1 MISFKEHIIEAAQKG
16 KNTHMQHLEDAVLYS
31 GVKGTREALNALRSL
46 RDMLAG
52 NAKSK
57 VDVTVKWDGAPSV
70 FAGIDPSDGQF
81 FVAKKGIFNKNPK
94 VYKTIEDVKAD
105 TSGDLQAKLIV
116 AFKELSKLGIK
127 GVLQGDL
134 MYTKSD
140 LKTKKI
146 NGVDHI
152 TFQPNTI
159 VYAVPKDSTGG
170 KKIKASKMGIVFHT
184 SYSGSSFENMKA
196 SFNIDLSSLKSV
208 PSVWYQDAKTKDL
221 TGTALMDAD
230 ETKEVTAALS
240 KAGKIFQKIAGSTLK
255 AIENDPQL
263 AQTLETYNNT
273 FVRRS
278 EELPADSKKHVDGLL
293 KWSAERFEKERA
305 KRKSDKGKEG
315 VNKREQEFLKF
326 FSKENRNNLA
336 LIYDLQKAI
345 VAAKLILIKK
355 LDSLKEI
362 NTFIRTRNGFKVTG
376 QEGFVAIDRTAVGA
390 VKLVDRLE
398 FSTNNFSPDVLK
410 GWDH

>member
-1 MISFKEHIIEAAQKG
+1 MKSFKKYIFEAAG
-16 KNTHMQHLEDAVLYS
+16 KNTHMTHIEDAVLYG
-31 GVKGTREALNALRSL
+31 GVKGAKEAIFALRSL

-52 NAKSK
+52 NSK
-57 VDVTVKWDGAPSV
+57 GGGTDVTVKWDGAPAV
-70 FAGIDPSDGQF
+70 FAGIDPADGQF
-81 FVAKKGIFNKNPK
+81 FVAKKGIFNKDPK
-94 VYKTIEDVKAD
+94 VYKSVEDVKDD

-116 AFKELSKLGIK
+116 AFEELSKLGIK

-140 LKTKKI
+140 LKTQKI
-146 NGVDHI
+146 DDVPYI

-159 VYAVPKDSTGG
+159 VYAVPANSSGG
-170 KKIKASKMGIVFHT
+170 KKIKASKMGVVFHT
-184 SYSGSSFENMKA
+184 SYSGTSFENMKA
-196 SFNIDLSSLKSV
+196 SFNVDISSLKSV
-208 PSVWYQDAKTKDL
+208 PSVWYQDAKTPDL
-221 TGTALMDAD
+221 SGTALMDAA

-240 KAGKIFQKIAGSTLK
+240 NAGKIFQKIAGSTLK
-255 AIENDPQL
+255 TIENDPQL

-293 KWSAERFEKERA
+293 KWSAARFEKERA
-305 KRKSDKGKEG
+305 KRKSERGKEG
-315 VNKREQEFLKF
+315 VNKREEEFTKF
-326 FSKENRNNLA
+326 FSPQNKTNLT

-345 VAAKLILIKK
+345 VTAKLIIIKK
-355 LDSLKEI
+355 LDSLKKI
-362 NTFIRTRNGFKVTG
+362 DTFIRTKNGFKLTG
-376 QEGFVAIDRTAVGA
+376 QEGFVAIDKTGGGA

-398 FSTNNFSPDVLK
+398 FSTNNFSSDVLK